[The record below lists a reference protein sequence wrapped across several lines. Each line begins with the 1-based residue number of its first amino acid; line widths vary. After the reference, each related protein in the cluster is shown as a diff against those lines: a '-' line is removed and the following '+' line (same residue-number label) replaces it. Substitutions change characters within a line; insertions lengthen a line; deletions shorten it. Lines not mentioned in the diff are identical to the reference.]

1 MPSNVQQNGLWCFV
15 LKSASIIYIGISMY
29 IWYWEF
35 EMYINV
41 YLMYSMF
48 HILIF
53 HVANFFVGPKDH
65 RKSTAC
71 VPGKLYRSV
80 CGCRCCR
87 PRITAPIRM
96 TQSQRQGMT
105 VPRES
110 PLVTSP
116 IFACPSGQPMVLEY
130 AHQHLPKRPKSPSF
144 VNLPAPWFAYGLV
157 KVGDLSPNW
166 SNNNLGTQESD
177 EIWRKRVTEI
187 IPWPERRTPRIQQT
201 ALLSPGKAEHV
212 RPMGRWWEG
221 CQKGWNQQDS

>member
-71 VPGKLYRSV
+71 VPGKLYLS
-80 CGCRCCR
+80 
-87 PRITAPIRM
+87 
-96 TQSQRQGMT
+96 
-105 VPRES
+105 
-110 PLVTSP
+110 
-116 IFACPSGQPMVLEY
+116 SGLR
-130 AHQHLPKRPKSPSF
+130 LP
-144 VNLPAPWFAYGLV
+144 
-157 KVGDLSPNW
+157 
-166 SNNNLGTQESD
+166 
-177 EIWRKRVTEI
+177 
-187 IPWPERRTPRIQQT
+187 
-201 ALLSPGKAEHV
+201 LLSPPYHSSDSDDAKSAPGDDSSQGISIGDVSNFCLPIRATHGAGICTPTFAQTSKITQFCKSTSTMV
-212 RPMGRWWEG
+212 RIWLGEGWWFVPKLIK
-221 CQKGWNQQDS
+221 Q